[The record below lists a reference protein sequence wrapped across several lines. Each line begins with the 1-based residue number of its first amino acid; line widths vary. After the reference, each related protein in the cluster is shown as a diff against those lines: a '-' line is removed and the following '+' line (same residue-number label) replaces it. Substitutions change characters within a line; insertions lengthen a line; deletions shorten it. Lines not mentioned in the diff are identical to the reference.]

1 MIDIHCHP
9 LPETDDGA
17 KTFDIA
23 VAMCRMAAKDGTTHL
38 VATPHCNYRY
48 PFDAQANRTRLER
61 LQVAVGDSPKLLL
74 GCDFHLSYE
83 NLRRLSEDG
92 SDFSINNTRY
102 LLVEFA
108 DHFIPE
114 QMDNVFYQIEVAG
127 FTPILTHPERNPVIQ
142 RKPELLYHWA
152 MRGCLV
158 QITAMS
164 YLGGFG
170 PKAQA
175 LSEQWLD
182 RNLIHFFASDG
193 HDLSRRPPVLSAC
206 YNKVASDRSKEV
218 ADLLLEANPA
228 AVINGAPLPAQAQ
241 PLDLKE
247 SSRKK
252 TWLSI
257 FRR

>member
-17 KTFDIA
+17 KSFEIA
-23 VAMCRMAAKDGTTHL
+23 VAMCKMAAKDGTTHL
-38 VATPHCNYRY
+38 VATPHCNYKYR
-48 PFDAQANRTRLER
+48 FDVQANRARLKE
-61 LQVAVGDSPKLLL
+61 LQAAVGDSPKLLV
-74 GCDFHLSYE
+74 GCDFHLSFD
-83 NLRRLSEDG
+83 NLRRLAEHG
-92 SDFSINNTRY
+92 SDFSINNTHY

-114 QMDNVFYQIEVAG
+114 QMDNVFYEIEVAG

-152 MRGCLV
+152 LRGCLV

-164 YLGGFG
+164 YVGRFG
-170 PKAQA
+170 LKAQT
-175 LSEQWLD
+175 LSEEWLE
-182 RNLIHFFASDG
+182 RNLVHFFASDA
-193 HDLSRRPPVLSAC
+193 HDVTRRPPILSSC
-206 YNKVASDRSKEV
+206 YKKVVSVRGKDV

-228 AVINGAPLPAQAQ
+228 AVINGKPLPAPTQ
-241 PLDLKE
+241 PLGPRE

-252 TWLSI
+252 GWFSV